1 MSRACRMCKMISDEN
16 ICPQC
21 KGTELSEDFSGLLV
35 ILDPDDSLL
44 AEKLDTNEK
53 GNYALKIR

>member
-1 MSRACRMCKMISDEN
+1 VSRACRMCKMISDEN

-21 KGTELSEDFSGLLV
+21 KGTELSDDFSGLLV

>member
-1 MSRACRMCKMISDEN
+1 MCKMISDEN

-21 KGTELSEDFSGLLV
+21 KGTELSDDFSGLLV